1 MNYFSEE
8 HEMFRKSLRD
18 FLKREVKPNLN
29 KWENDG
35 KIPKEIWKKWA
46 KWEFLAYHI
55 QRNMV
60 EVI

>member
-29 KWENDG
+29 KSFNKKGE
-35 KIPKEIWKKWA
+35 EIN
-46 KWEFLAYHI
+46 ES
-55 QRNMV
+55 R
-60 EVI
+60 